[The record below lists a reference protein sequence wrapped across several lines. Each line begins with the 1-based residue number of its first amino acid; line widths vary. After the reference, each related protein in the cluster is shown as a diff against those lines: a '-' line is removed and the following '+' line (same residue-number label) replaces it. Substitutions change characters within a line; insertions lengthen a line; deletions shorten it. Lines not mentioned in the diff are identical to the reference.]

1 MKRSKKI
8 NPELLKEELK
18 KFRLLSEYSFYMG
31 EDIQGYDKDEKDI
44 ILGDEAMMDEAEED
58 DVETDLP
65 VDASEVPSEDPES
78 APTDDTEVPPVDD
91 APPVD
96 EPVMDEPVPAEEP
109 IMDEPVMDEPAPS
122 SDEVEV
128 DVTSIVKGTEEA
140 KAAAEAANSNAETL
154 LKKLDDLE
162 SRISNMDALG
172 SKISELELEF
182 KKRNPTPVEKQSLI
196 SLKGYPFNIPIS
208 KYWDDKEETDEK
220 EKEYVLTQ
228 KDVDEFSD
236 EEIKNS
242 FDEYE
247 EEDI

>member
-44 ILGDEAMMDEAEED
+44 ILGDEAIVDEAEEE

-65 VDASEVPSEDPES
+65 VDASEVPSEDPEA
-78 APTDDTEVPPVDD
+78 APVDDTEVPPVDD
-91 APPVD
+91 APP
-96 EPVMDEPVPAEEP
+96 AEEP
-109 IMDEPVMDEPAPS
+109 IMDEPAPS

>member
-1 MKRSKKI
+1 MKKSKKI

-44 ILGDEAMMDEAEED
+44 ILGDEAIVDEAEEE

-65 VDASEVPSEDPES
+65 VDASEVPSEDPEA
-78 APTDDTEVPPVDD
+78 APVDDTEVPPVDD
-91 APPVD
+91 APP
-96 EPVMDEPVPAEEP
+96 AEEP
-109 IMDEPVMDEPAPS
+109 IMDEPAPS